1 MKITNLATNATLNA
15 KIDKVKNEIPSINN
29 FAVTAAL
36 TSIEN
41 GILNVNDQNKKADYN
56 AKLSE
61 TKKNILLLLNNKFT
75 NNILDAK
82 ITEKKLANE
91 SGSDDNM
98 KTPATKGEVNTLV
111 IKAELKADQDKI
123 VKLETHEFKIKYR
136 R

>member
-41 GILNVNDQNKKADYN
+41 GIPNVNDQNKKADYN

-123 VKLETHEFKIKYR
+123 VKLETHDLR
-136 R
+136 

>member
-123 VKLETHEFKIKYR
+123 VKLETHDLR
-136 R
+136 

>member
-41 GILNVNDQNKKADYN
+41 GIPNVNDQNKKADYN

-98 KTPATKGEVNTLV
+98 KTPATKGDVNTLV

-123 VKLETHEFKIKYR
+123 VKLETHDLR
-136 R
+136 

>member
-41 GILNVNDQNKKADYN
+41 GIPNVNDQNKKADYN

-61 TKKNILLLLNNKFT
+61 TKKNILLLLNNKCT

-123 VKLETHEFKIKYR
+123 VKLETHDLR
-136 R
+136 

>member
-41 GILNVNDQNKKADYN
+41 GIPNVNDQNKKADYN

-82 ITEKKLANE
+82 ITQKKLANE

-98 KTPATKGEVNTLV
+98 ETPATKGEVNTLV

-123 VKLETHEFKIKYR
+123 VKLETHDLR
-136 R
+136 

>member
-36 TSIEN
+36 TNIEN
-41 GILNVNDQNKKADYN
+41 GIPNVNDQNKKADYN

-123 VKLETHEFKIKYR
+123 VKLETHDLR
-136 R
+136 

>member
-29 FAVTAAL
+29 FAVTAAF

-41 GILNVNDQNKKADYN
+41 GIPNVNDQNKKADYN

-123 VKLETHEFKIKYR
+123 VKLETHDLR
-136 R
+136 

>member
-41 GILNVNDQNKKADYN
+41 GIPNVNDQNKKADYN

-98 KTPATKGEVNTLV
+98 KTAATKGEVNTLV

-123 VKLETHEFKIKYR
+123 VKLETHDLR
-136 R
+136 

>member
-36 TSIEN
+36 TNIEN
-41 GILNVNDQNKKADYN
+41 GIPNVNDQNKKADYN

-98 KTPATKGEVNTLV
+98 KTPATKGDVNTLV

-123 VKLETHEFKIKYR
+123 VKLETHDLR
-136 R
+136 

>member
-41 GILNVNDQNKKADYN
+41 GIPNVNDQNKKADYN

-111 IKAELKADQDKI
+111 IKAELKVDQDKI
-123 VKLETHEFKIKYR
+123 VKLETHDLR
-136 R
+136 

>member
-41 GILNVNDQNKKADYN
+41 GTPNVNDQNKKADYN

>member
-41 GILNVNDQNKKADYN
+41 GIPNVNDQNKKADYN

-111 IKAELKADQDKI
+111 IKAELKPDQDKI
-123 VKLETHEFKIKYR
+123 VKLETHDLR
-136 R
+136 

>member
-1 MKITNLATNATLNA
+1 MEYLTLMI
-15 KIDKVKNEIPSINN
+15 K
-29 FAVTAAL
+29 T
-36 TSIEN
+36 
-41 GILNVNDQNKKADYN
+41 KKADYN

-123 VKLETHEFKIKYR
+123 VKLETHDLR
-136 R
+136 

>member
-1 MKITNLATNATLNA
+1 MKITNLATNSTLNA

-41 GILNVNDQNKKADYN
+41 EIPNVNDQNKKADYN

-123 VKLETHEFKIKYR
+123 VKLETHDLR
-136 R
+136 

>member
-41 GILNVNDQNKKADYN
+41 EIPNVNDQNKKADYN

-123 VKLETHEFKIKYR
+123 VKLETHDLR
-136 R
+136 

>member
-41 GILNVNDQNKKADYN
+41 GIPNINDQNKKADYN

-123 VKLETHEFKIKYR
+123 VKLETHDLR
-136 R
+136 

>member
-41 GILNVNDQNKKADYN
+41 GIPNVNDQNKKADYN

-123 VKLETHEFKIKYR
+123 VKLETHDIR
-136 R
+136 

>member
-15 KIDKVKNEIPSINN
+15 KTDKVKNEIPSINN

-41 GILNVNDQNKKADYN
+41 GIPNVNDQNKKADYN

-123 VKLETHEFKIKYR
+123 VKLETHDLR
-136 R
+136 

>member
-41 GILNVNDQNKKADYN
+41 GIPNVNDQNKKADYN

-82 ITEKKLANE
+82 IT
-91 SGSDDNM
+91 
-98 KTPATKGEVNTLV
+98 
-111 IKAELKADQDKI
+111 
-123 VKLETHEFKIKYR
+123 
-136 R
+136 

>member
-41 GILNVNDQNKKADYN
+41 EIPNVNDQNKKADYN

-91 SGSDDNM
+91 SGSYDNM

-123 VKLETHEFKIKYR
+123 VKLETHDLR
-136 R
+136 

>member
-1 MKITNLATNATLNA
+1 MKITNLATNSTLNA

-41 GILNVNDQNKKADYN
+41 GIPNVNDQNKKADYN

-123 VKLETHEFKIKYR
+123 VKLETHDLR
-136 R
+136 

>member
-15 KIDKVKNEIPSINN
+15 KTDKVKNEIPSINN

-41 GILNVNDQNKKADYN
+41 GIPNVNDQNKKADYN

-111 IKAELKADQDKI
+111 IKAELKAGQDKI
-123 VKLETHEFKIKYR
+123 VKLETHDLR
-136 R
+136 

>member
-41 GILNVNDQNKKADYN
+41 GIPNVNDQNKKADYN

-82 ITEKKLANE
+82 IAEKKLANE

-123 VKLETHEFKIKYR
+123 VKLETHDLR
-136 R
+136 